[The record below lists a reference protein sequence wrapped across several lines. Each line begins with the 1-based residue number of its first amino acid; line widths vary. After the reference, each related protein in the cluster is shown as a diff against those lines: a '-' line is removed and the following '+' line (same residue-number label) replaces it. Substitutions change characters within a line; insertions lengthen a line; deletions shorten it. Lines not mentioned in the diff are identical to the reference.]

1 LSGWDG
7 TCAYMLGEPHASL
20 ASPTRGSSG
29 RMNALHT
36 SVDRP
41 DMLWPLVVYVAMVM
55 ALVTGMLVLSWLS
68 GQRHA
73 DRATGEPYES
83 GINPTGSARLRL
95 SADFYLIAMFFVIFD
110 LEAVFIFAWAVAARE
125 VGWVGY
131 IGVVIFIGVLVA
143 ALLYEWRMG
152 TLDWRAHP
160 QQGRSWS
167 MRAVPFMSHDGSGAA
182 EREKT

>member
-1 LSGWDG
+1 
-7 TCAYMLGEPHASL
+7 
-20 ASPTRGSSG
+20 
-29 RMNALHT
+29 
-36 SVDRP
+36 
-41 DMLWPLVVYVAMVM
+41 MLWPLVVYAAMVL
-55 ALVTGMLVLSWLS
+55 ALVTSMLVLSWLS

-110 LEAVFIFAWAVAARE
+110 LEAVFIFAWAVAARQ

-131 IGVVIFIGVLVA
+131 LGVVLFIGILVA

-152 TLDWRAHP
+152 TLDWRARP
-160 QQGRSWS
+160 WQGRSWS
-167 MRAVPFMSHDGSGAA
+167 MRAVPFMSHDGRGAA
-182 EREKT
+182 ERENA

>member
-1 LSGWDG
+1 
-7 TCAYMLGEPHASL
+7 
-20 ASPTRGSSG
+20 
-29 RMNALHT
+29 
-36 SVDRP
+36 
-41 DMLWPLVVYVAMVM
+41 MVM
-55 ALVTGMLVLSWLS
+55 ALVTSMLVLSWLS
-68 GQRHA
+68 GQRHS

-83 GINPTGSARLRL
+83 GINPTGSARL

-110 LEAVFIFAWAVAARE
+110 SEAVFIFAWAVAARE

-152 TLDWRAHP
+152 TLDWRARP

-167 MRAVPFMSHDGSGAA
+167 MRALSFMSHDGSGAA